1 MTTTRQLNVEAWV
14 TDAWER
20 TAAKIT
26 RNAAEIADTFP
37 HASLNGTY
45 NSCPAHDWGAG
56 FWPGL
61 LWLVYRENGDE
72 RLRLTAESLER
83 KLGETLTAYDEL
95 HHDVGF
101 MFSLSSV
108 AQYKLCQDS
117 NARRHGLMAAN
128 LLAGRFNPAGDFIRA
143 WPDWDGEDHSGW
155 AIIDCMMNLPLL
167 YWASEELG
175 DPRYKHIAKRHADM
189 VLRDFLRPEGSSYH
203 IVCFDPETGER
214 TGALAGQGYAAES
227 AWARGTAWALY
238 GFALS
243 YRYTGEQRYL
253 DAAKRAAHFFVSRL
267 PEDKV
272 PYWDFLL
279 PDVNGMPRDS
289 SSAAIAASGILEIAG
304 FAEGPDAAYYR
315 SAAAAILRSLDE
327 NYGAWEEK
335 EQGLLLHA
343 TGFYSR
349 NAYVDVPIIY
359 GDYYFAEALLKLK
372 GQVEL
377 FW

>member
-1 MTTTRQLNVEAWV
+1 MTQLDRNEWIDDV
-14 TDAWER
+14 WER

-26 RNAAEIADTFP
+26 RNASEIGVKFP
-37 HASLNGTY
+37 HASLNGAY

-61 LWLVYRENGDE
+61 LWLGYRETGDE
-72 RLRLTAESLER
+72 LLRMTAEALEV
-83 KLGETLTAYDEL
+83 KLSVTLTSYDEL

-108 AQYKLCQDS
+108 AQYKLTEDPV
-117 NARRHGLMAAN
+117 AKRHGLMAAN
-128 LLAGRFNPAGDFIRA
+128 LLAGRFNIQGDFIRA
-143 WPDWDGEDHSGW
+143 WPDWNGEDHSGW

-167 YWASEELG
+167 YWASNELG
-175 DPRYKHIAKRHADM
+175 DPRYKHLAMRHADM
-189 VLRDFLRPEGSSYH
+189 ALKEFMRPDGSVYH

-214 TGALAGQGYAAES
+214 TGALAGQGHAAES

-243 YRYTGEQRYL
+243 YGYTGEERYL
-253 DAAKRAAHFFVSRL
+253 QAAKRTAHYFVSRL

-279 PDVNGMPRDS
+279 PDQTGMPRDS
-289 SSAAIAASGILEIAG
+289 SAAAIAASGLLEIASHCSG
-304 FAEGPDAAYYR
+304 ADADFYRRAGAE
-315 SAAAAILRSLDE
+315 IIRSLDE
-327 NYGAWEEK
+327 KYGAWDQS

-343 TGFYSR
+343 TGYYEK

-359 GDYYFAEALLKLK
+359 GDYFFTEAVLKLK
-372 GQVEL
+372 GRTEF